1 MTGLRYV
8 LRTGASVFGVS
19 AIALIVFPAFFL
31 TLLGLNPTPELTW
44 SMVLIGVTLVALTG
58 MMAVVSFFA
67 TDSGVR
73 VASIVMA
80 TAAAGLGVTTVA
92 IPVDYTWFSVAYA
105 AVGFGFSGAY
115 ILGLL
120 VASRSR

>member
-19 AIALIVFPAFFL
+19 ALALIVFPGFFL
-31 TLLGLNPTPELTW
+31 TLLGLDPTTELIW
-44 SMVLIGVTLVALTG
+44 SMALIGVTLVALTG

-67 TDSGVR
+67 TDPGVR

-92 IPVDYTWFSVAYA
+92 IPVDFTWFSVAYA
-105 AVGFGFSGAY
+105 AVGFGFSLAY
-115 ILGLL
+115 VIGLL
-120 VASRSR
+120 LGSRPR

>member
-19 AIALIVFPAFFL
+19 AVALIVFPAFFL
-31 TLLGLNPTPELTW
+31 TLLGLKPTPELTW

-58 MMAVVSFFA
+58 MMAAVSFFA
-67 TDSGVR
+67 TDAGVR
-73 VASIVMA
+73 VASMVMA
-80 TAAAGLGVTTVA
+80 VAAAGLGVTTVA
-92 IPVDYTWFSVAYA
+92 IPAEYTWFSVAYA
-105 AVGFGFSGAY
+105 AVGFGFSLAY

-120 VASRSR
+120 ASSRSR

>member
-1 MTGLRYV
+1 MKGLQYV

-19 AIALIVFPAFFL
+19 ALALIVFPDFFL
-31 TLLGLNPTPELTW
+31 TLLGLDPTPELSW

-67 TDSGVR
+67 PDAAVR

-80 TAAAGLGVTTVA
+80 VAAAGLGITTVA
-92 IPVDYTWFSVAYA
+92 IPVDFTWFSVAYA
-105 AVGFGFSGAY
+105 AVGFGFSVAY
-115 ILGLL
+115 IIGLL
-120 VASRSR
+120 LSSRSR